1 MRISDWSS
9 DVCSSDLA
17 FRRGDGVEHDD
28 VRFPRHALGD
38 MAKHP
43 GFADAG
49 IATNLYK
56 PVLIQRG
63 IDFGDDVEPRQMH
76 SCESVADIGKRE
88 TGHLFQSFTGWPE
101 ITIARQAKSALR
113 KLIRQRLTMKRSA
126 DLPGDRKSTRL
137 NSSP

>member
-88 TGHLFQSFTGWPE
+88 TGHLFQSFRSEEHMSELQSLMRNSYAVFCLKKTQHN
-101 ITIARQAKSALR
+101 TI
-113 KLIRQRLTMKRSA
+113 IYHE
-126 DLPGDRKSTRL
+126 
-137 NSSP
+137 

>member
-1 MRISDWSS
+1 MRIIDWSS
-9 DVCSSDLA
+9 DVCSSDL
-17 FRRGDGVEHDD
+17 
-28 VRFPRHALGD
+28 
-38 MAKHP
+38 
-43 GFADAG
+43 
-49 IATNLYK
+49 LYK

-126 DLPGDRKSTRL
+126 DLPGGNGNLDRSEERRVGKECVSTCRYRWW
-137 NSSP
+137 PDH

>member
-1 MRISDWSS
+1 
-9 DVCSSDLA
+9 
-17 FRRGDGVEHDD
+17 
-28 VRFPRHALGD
+28 

-126 DLPGDRKSTRL
+126 DLPGGNGNLDEIAPQRFRDRKSTRL
-137 NSSP
+137 NSSHLCATRMPPSACKNNKTHL

>member
-1 MRISDWSS
+1 MRIIDWSS
-9 DVCSSDLA
+9 DVCSSDL
-17 FRRGDGVEHDD
+17 
-28 VRFPRHALGD
+28 
-38 MAKHP
+38 
-43 GFADAG
+43 
-49 IATNLYK
+49 LYK

-126 DLPGDRKSTRL
+126 ALPGGNGNLDEIAPQRFRSRRVLLRTNLPNPHSRVG
-137 NSSP
+137 SRERGEH